1 MILFYLCLGIDNLF
15 HHKITPLIPSS
26 MIDVQF
32 IPVKDE
38 LKVLDSDHSLFVIR
52 VTLPANTNTVY
63 YLKNDTCYLYGPQ
76 GNAKLNLREVRN
88 LAVTFTEQRLFL
100 KCVPNQAG

>member
-1 MILFYLCLGIDNLF
+1 MDPGIDNLF

-38 LKVLDSDHSLFVIR
+38 LKLLDSVDHSLFVIR

-63 YLKNDTCYLYGPQ
+63 YLKNDTCYLYGPL
-76 GNAKLNLREVRN
+76 GNSKLNLRDVRR

-100 KCVPNQAG
+100 KCEQNQAIFKF